1 FKITGT
7 EGMRFSSGRNGIMAG
22 GDFDGDGKR
31 DLAIGGAEDR
41 KSFVWILYGGERL
54 EGVPF
59 VRGEANSDGNID
71 LSDAVSILGYL
82 FLGLG
87 APPCLD
93 AADGNDS
100 GTVDLSDP
108 VYLRGH
114 LFSGGDAPPP
124 PFPEP
129 GHDPTADEI
138 LCE

>member
-1 FKITGT
+1 DFNGDGIDDVGIVPWALGNTLARAYVVFGREDPPRTLDLENLGRGGFKITGT

-71 LSDAVSILGYL
+71 LSDAV
-82 FLGLG
+82 
-87 APPCLD
+87 
-93 AADGNDS
+93 
-100 GTVDLSDP
+100 
-108 VYLRGH
+108 
-114 LFSGGDAPPP
+114 
-124 PFPEP
+124 
-129 GHDPTADEI
+129 
-138 LCE
+138 